1 MEDTGFR
8 DSSSLGLRWE
18 QGVADGGNALSAYL
32 LSYGVYVENV
42 EPVLTTV
49 ELNDLAEFTSTVV
62 SGLAFGSYY
71 VFKVQAKNDFGLSD
85 YSYEIVLLCAYIP
98 EAPAEPTSTI
108 VAN

>member
-18 QGVADGGNALSAYL
+18 QGVADGGNALSAYF
-32 LSYGVYVENV
+32 LSYGAYVENV